1 MLQDLVN
8 MGFSEEESKMALI
21 STKNVSVELALDA
34 IFANRASQT
43 ASKENTQVHI
53 DPQVSESDKKVQ
65 IDANSK
71 EESKE
76 ELKEELKEYNNIEIH
91 RN

>member
-1 MLQDLVN
+1 MIWWIWDSRKKNLKWLWFPQ
-8 MGFSEEESKMALI
+8 
-21 STKNVSVELALDA
+21 KNVSVELALDA

-43 ASKENTQVHI
+43 ASKESTQVHI
-53 DPQVSESDKKVQ
+53 DPQVSESDIKDQ
-65 IDANSK
+65 IDVNSK

-76 ELKEELKEYNNIEIH
+76 ELKEELKEDKKIEIH